1 MADGL
6 DELDN
11 LINSL
16 GGSSSSRPVSTVQPT
31 PTRTTKQPSAPA
43 NDFRPVNYGQ
53 NSGGFNSNYS
63 QPRTTPQVSNNS
75 GGVMPRNEVDQLIG
89 SMNSQLKNVGDGNTA
104 SRGICAYCGNPIIG
118 ETMTAMGKVYHIDHF
133 VCGNCHDPIGTR
145 NFFEVDGKPNCDKCY
160 HSLFAPIC
168 AHCNQ
173 GISDRCIT
181 AMGKKWHPNHFVC
194 TECQQPFPGGQY
206 FERDGHPYCQTHFHG
221 TFAPKCA
228 QCGGVITSD
237 CVNALGQQWH
247 PDHFACEYCHKA
259 FGGSPFY
266 EYNGKPYCEAH
277 YNQMSGAICAGC
289 SKPVSGRVVQALGKK
304 WHPEHFVCTFCMNPL
319 PGGNYTE
326 SAGKAYCKAC
336 YAKLFG
342 S

>member
-16 GGSSSSRPVSTVQPT
+16 GGSRPVSTVVP
-31 PTRTTKQPSAPA
+31 TKQPSAPI
-43 NDFRPVNYGQ
+43 NDYSRPINSVNYGQ
-53 NSGGFNSNYS
+53 TTAFNNRPPTQTFAA
-63 QPRTTPQVSNNS
+63 QPRTTPQVSHNVGVIPKNDVDALINN
-75 GGVMPRNEVDQLIG
+75 
-89 SMNSQLKNVGDGNTA
+89 MNSQLKNVGDGNVA
-104 SRGICAYCGNPIIG
+104 SRGICGYCGNPIIG

-194 TECQQPFPGGQY
+194 TECQQPFPGGQF
-206 FERDGHPYCQTHFHG
+206 FERDGYPYVKLISMVLLLQN
-221 TFAPKCA
+221 
-228 QCGGVITSD
+228 VL
-237 CVNALGQQWH
+237 N
-247 PDHFACEYCHKA
+247 
-259 FGGSPFY
+259 
-266 EYNGKPYCEAH
+266 
-277 YNQMSGAICAGC
+277 
-289 SKPVSGRVVQALGKK
+289 VV
-304 WHPEHFVCTFCMNPL
+304 E
-319 PGGNYTE
+319 
-326 SAGKAYCKAC
+326 
-336 YAKLFG
+336 
-342 S
+342 